1 MLIIVIYNSL
11 ISQNNVFAQKGM
23 RVCNTAAAEVT
34 VEKQDE
40 HEEKEDM
47 H

>member
-1 MLIIVIYNSL
+1 MLIIVIYSF
-11 ISQNNVFAQKGM
+11 ISQNNVFAQKGVI
-23 RVCNTAAAEVT
+23 VCNTAAAEVT

-40 HEEKEDM
+40 HEEKDDM